1 MKRVMGLE
9 RCPCKAA
16 AFWKPS
22 RSGSGWMP
30 SFLSRVLSS
39 RKSSA
44 QSPTM
49 WNRKIGTATAKVY
62 QKQHGMQR
70 QQGM

>member
-1 MKRVMGLE
+1 MNRVMGLE
-9 RCPCKAA
+9 RCPCRAA

-30 SFLSRVLSS
+30 SFLSRALSS

-44 QSPTM
+44 PSLTM
-49 WNRKIGTATAKVY
+49 QNCKTIPDTAKAC
-62 QKQHGMQR
+62 QKQHRMQHH
-70 QQGM
+70 

>member
-9 RCPCKAA
+9 RCPCRAA

-30 SFLSRVLSS
+30 SFLSRALSS

-44 QSPTM
+44 PSPTM
-49 WNRKIGTATAKVY
+49 WNSEMIPEAAKAY
-62 QKQHGMQR
+62 QKQHQMQHY
-70 QQGM
+70 